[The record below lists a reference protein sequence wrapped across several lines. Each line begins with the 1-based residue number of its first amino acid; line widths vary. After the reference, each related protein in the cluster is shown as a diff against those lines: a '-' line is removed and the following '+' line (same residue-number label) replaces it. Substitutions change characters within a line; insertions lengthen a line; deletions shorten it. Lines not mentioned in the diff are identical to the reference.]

1 MASVSSDSA
10 IEDNVFEKSGPG
22 EPVRVDESDM
32 NGPLTTSSPR
42 RLVLII
48 LLLKEIN
55 SVIYS

>member
-22 EPVRVDESDM
+22 EPLQVDESDM

-42 RLVLII
+42 G
-48 LLLKEIN
+48 
-55 SVIYS
+55 